1 MSQNSANSAA
11 FIEAQQYS
19 AFILTNLPDGLL
31 PEGFY
36 RDVSDFGS
44 GTTLNIKSIGSATI
58 QDVADGVPMT
68 YNPIDSGTV
77 QLSITDFVGDA
88 WFITDVLREDGA
100 QVEALS
106 AARAQEATR
115 ALQEDFETKF
125 LKVAGAGGAQGGSQT
140 VDNANAVNGFSHRF
154 VGIGGTASTSDIIGL
169 GDFSYMGLAFDK
181 ANVPMAGRLGI
192 VDPVTG
198 TILANLANTTPTTNE
213 PQWQSILEN
222 GFAMNHKF
230 VMNIYGW
237 DIWTSNR
244 LHAVTTDE
252 TNLTKYEGTAMNQA
266 STETMI
272 ANVFMSILDDNTKP
286 IMAAWRRKPKAEGE
300 RNVKLKRDEF
310 DVTSRFGFGA
320 QRLDTLGVILT
331 SATALA

>member
-1 MSQNSANSAA
+1 MSHTSTNTPA

-58 QDVADGVPMT
+58 QDVEENVPMT

-77 QLSITDFVGDA
+77 QLSISDYVGDA
-88 WFITDVLREDGA
+88 WYITDNLREDGA
-100 QVEALS
+100 QIESLS

-125 LKVAGAGGAQGGSQT
+125 LTMCGDGTTGAQT
-140 VDNANAVNGFSHRF
+140 VNTANNVNGFPHRF
-154 VGIGGTASTSDIIGL
+154 TGTNANNTIAL
-169 GDFSYMGLAFDK
+169 GDLSAMALSFDK
-181 ANVPMAGRLGI
+181 ANVPMAGRVGI
-192 VDPVTG
+192 VDPVVG
-198 TILANLANTTPTTNE
+198 TTIGNLAVTNPNQNQ
-213 PQWQSILEN
+213 PQWQAILEN

-230 VMNIYGW
+230 VINIFGW

-244 LHAVTTDE
+244 LFVTIVEEAALVSGD
-252 TNLTKYEGTAMNQA
+252 GTAAPAA
-266 STETMI
+266 SLGNVV
-272 ANVFMSILDDNTKP
+272 NVFMCILDDNTKP
-286 IMAAWRRKPKAEGE
+286 IMAAWRRKPKAEGQ
-300 RNVKLKRDEF
+300 RNVNLKRDEF

-320 QRLDTLGVILT
+320 QRIDTLGCILT
-331 SATALA
+331 SATLVA